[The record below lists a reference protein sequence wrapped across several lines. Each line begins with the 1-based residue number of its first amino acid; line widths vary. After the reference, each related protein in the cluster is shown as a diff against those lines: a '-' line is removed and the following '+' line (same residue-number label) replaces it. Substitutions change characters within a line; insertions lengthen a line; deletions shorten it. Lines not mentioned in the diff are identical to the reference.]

1 MIKMRSFLLFL
12 LSLMTGYQ
20 AKSEGKGC
28 QQGWV
33 EFTCKYPEP
42 NGKDTNIDADDPT
55 QTNTHSSEKDDWE
68 IKGSFSL
75 FYETKDKK
83 VRVAIKQLEHED
95 FGVDRCTCSQLEC
108 VTDTEEPDQ
117 GDGKHGCQTPFVQTA
132 YRTAKTTITCDYPG
146 NTHQSSV
153 KDFCKDSDLIC
164 EDILSTKSSP
174 GSKAKFTLT
183 ETSSGFNVS
192 ISDVSSQDAGV
203 YWCGVESNE
212 GPYRATLRKIQLQ
225 VKDITTFSRS
235 PTAGKDFTY
244 WCQYPNK
251 ALTKKFICKGEDPS
265 ICQRQASTEPLK
277 ENTKFS
283 MRDDKE
289 KRNITIT
296 VREVTTDDTGTY
308 WCGAES
314 NYPGRS
320 NLFFHK
326 FSMTVSSTP
335 VPTSSVSSTQSTAS
349 ASAESH
355 GGSQVITT
363 VIICVAALL
372 LLFVLILILTYKR
385 FSHSKRRDGA
395 TAQQVREDHVYEE
408 MQECVQMP
416 DSGNAVN
423 TIYATANFP
432 TNPSASLC
440 YSTINFQDTN
450 NKAGGEALNL
460 KPRSAC
466 EYSTVKHSPSQTCS
480 TVNEP
485 SRSLQDPL
493 YSTVNKTEQR

>member
-355 GGSQVITT
+355 GETACLQNNKRRKRKMFTFLWLSGHHNSDYLCS
-363 VIICVAALL
+363 CVAA
-372 LLFVLILILTYKR
+372 
-385 FSHSKRRDGA
+385 A
-395 TAQQVREDHVYEE
+395 VR
-408 MQECVQMP
+408 
-416 DSGNAVN
+416 
-423 TIYATANFP
+423 ANFDP
-432 TNPSASLC
+432 YLQTIFTFKKKRWSDGTASQRGSCLRGDAGVRPDAGLRKCSKHDLCHRQLSHKSLC
-440 YSTINFQDTN
+440 
-450 NKAGGEALNL
+450 L
-460 KPRSAC
+460 
-466 EYSTVKHSPSQTCS
+466 TVLLYHQL
-480 TVNEP
+480 
-485 SRSLQDPL
+485 SRHQQQSWW
-493 YSTVNKTEQR
+493 